1 MTDEA
6 KQGLQK
12 LVDLLQE
19 KRKYVDKLVRQEYD
33 GTLDSEEVSEGL
45 YDTLDEVFY
54 QVFEGIKNA
63 IKKGQLEMTDKEILE
78 AVKNDKKLS
87 SAVLEDLVYDGEVV
101 KTEVVSLE
109 DVYANMTTIIKLES
123 EYIGIDWTRD
133 NHWGEGEFSSQPYL
147 VKRVKKTVIDY
158 VPEQHYKVSKNC

>member
-6 KQGLQK
+6 KQELQK

-19 KRKYVDKLVRQEYD
+19 KRKYVDRLVRQEYD

-63 IKKGQLEMTDKEILE
+63 IEKGQLEMTDKEILE
-78 AVKNDKKLS
+78 A
-87 SAVLEDLVYDGEVV
+87 
-101 KTEVVSLE
+101 
-109 DVYANMTTIIKLES
+109 IKA
-123 EYIGIDWTRD
+123 G
-133 NHWGEGEFSSQPYL
+133 
-147 VKRVKKTVIDY
+147 
-158 VPEQHYKVSKNC
+158 

>member
-6 KQGLQK
+6 KQELQK
-12 LVDLLQE
+12 LVDLVQE

-63 IKKGQLEMTDKEILE
+63 IKKG
-78 AVKNDKKLS
+78 
-87 SAVLEDLVYDGEVV
+87 
-101 KTEVVSLE
+101 
-109 DVYANMTTIIKLES
+109 
-123 EYIGIDWTRD
+123 
-133 NHWGEGEFSSQPYL
+133 
-147 VKRVKKTVIDY
+147 
-158 VPEQHYKVSKNC
+158 

>member
-63 IKKGQLEMTDKEILE
+63 IKKG
-78 AVKNDKKLS
+78 
-87 SAVLEDLVYDGEVV
+87 
-101 KTEVVSLE
+101 
-109 DVYANMTTIIKLES
+109 
-123 EYIGIDWTRD
+123 
-133 NHWGEGEFSSQPYL
+133 
-147 VKRVKKTVIDY
+147 
-158 VPEQHYKVSKNC
+158 

>member
-6 KQGLQK
+6 KQELQK

-19 KRKYVDKLVRQEYD
+19 KRKYVDRLVRQEYD

-63 IKKGQLEMTDKEILE
+63 IKKG
-78 AVKNDKKLS
+78 
-87 SAVLEDLVYDGEVV
+87 
-101 KTEVVSLE
+101 
-109 DVYANMTTIIKLES
+109 
-123 EYIGIDWTRD
+123 
-133 NHWGEGEFSSQPYL
+133 
-147 VKRVKKTVIDY
+147 
-158 VPEQHYKVSKNC
+158 